1 MRPSLPAHAGRVA
14 LALGTLYVVWGATYL
29 AIRVAVAHLPFAW
42 LCAAR
47 YVVAAALLLGLAAA
61 LRQPRPTAREA
72 GWAGVMGLF
81 TVFGMNGLVVYA
93 EQTISSGLAALL
105 VASLPF
111 WLVGLERLA
120 GTPVSRRAAAGCALG
135 VAGVA
140 GVSAPGLT
148 GGVDVVAVGLVLL
161 AALLNAGGLVLAR
174 RVPMPASG
182 LYMSAWAQGAAAVAF
197 VATTAGLGERVAW
210 AQVPAAA
217 WWALAFLTVF
227 GSVVGYSAYFWLSK
241 AAPPEVVSTYAFV
254 NPLVAVL
261 LGAALLGEPL
271 DAATVAG
278 GAAIL
283 AAVVL
288 VTRPRR
294 SGRPRTSGARRW
306 SACPARLGAEAP

>member
-1 MRPSLPAHAGRVA
+1 MRLSLPGRVA
-14 LALGTLYVVWGATYL
+14 AALGTLYLVWGATYL

-61 LRQPRPTAREA
+61 LKQPRPSAREA

-93 EQTISSGLAALL
+93 EKTISSGLAALL
-105 VASLPF
+105 VASLPL
-111 WLVGLERLA
+111 WLVGIERLA
-120 GTPVSRRAAAGCALG
+120 GAPVSRRAALGCAIG

-148 GGVDVVAVGLVLL
+148 GGVDGAAVGMVLL
-161 AALLNAGGLVLAR
+161 AALLSAAGLALAK

-197 VATTAGLGERVAW
+197 VATTAGLGEQVAW
-210 AQVPAAA
+210 TQVPASA

-227 GSVVGYSAYFWLSK
+227 GSVIGYSCYFWLSK
-241 AAPPEVVSTYAFV
+241 AARPEVVATYAFV
-254 NPLVAVL
+254 NPLVAVV
-261 LGAALLGEPL
+261 LGAALLGERL
-271 DAATVAG
+271 DAATVLG

-283 AAVVL
+283 AAVAL
-288 VTRPRR
+288 VTRPVKAGASIRENY
-294 SGRPRTSGARRW
+294 GFTSRI
-306 SACPARLGAEAP
+306 RLG